1 MTYLVTG
8 GAGFIGSHVV
18 DALLARGEQVVAF
31 DNFNDYYTPD
41 RKRRHLM
48 TAHTN
53 PNFTLVTGDIRDAD
67 ALAHVFATHN
77 PTHVAHLAAM
87 AGPRYSVQHPLLYEE
102 VNVRG
107 TMHILDLAHRYAVK
121 GLIIASTSS
130 VYGALPTPWDE
141 SQTAD
146 RPLSPYAAT
155 KRAAEILAY
164 TYHYQYGVPTRVLR
178 FFTVYGPRGR
188 PDMTPSLFV
197 DKMRQGAPITLFNG
211 GVGVYRDWTYVSDIV
226 AGVLAALTCDLPFE
240 VFNLGNSDPVELIE
254 FVRVLEQITGLN
266 AHIESQPLPAADPP
280 RTFAR
285 IDRAQT
291 LLGFQPQTPLARGL
305 AHYWEWYR
313 REYGC

>member
-31 DNFNDYYTPD
+31 DNFNDYYAPD
-41 RKRRHLM
+41 RKRRHLID
-48 TAHTN
+48 AQTN
-53 PNFTLVTGDIRDAD
+53 ANFTLVEGDIRDGES
-67 ALAHVFATHN
+67 LARLFATYN

-107 TMHILDLAHRYAVK
+107 TMHVLDLARRYAVK
-121 GLIIASTSS
+121 GMIIASTSS
-130 VYGALPTPWDE
+130 VYGALPTPWEE

-155 KRAAEILAY
+155 KRAAELLAY

-197 DKMRQGAPITLFNG
+197 DKMRHGAPITLFNAG
-211 GVGVYRDWTYVSDIV
+211 LGVYRDWTYISDIV
-226 AGVLAALTCDLPFE
+226 AGVLAALNCDLPFD
-240 VFNLGNSDPVELIE
+240 VFNLGNSNPVELIE
-254 FVRVLEQITGLN
+254 FVRVLEQITGLT
-266 AHIESQPLPAADPP
+266 ALIESQPLPAADPA
-280 RTFAR
+280 RTFAC
-285 IDRAQT
+285 IDRAQA

-305 AHYWEWYR
+305 ALFWEWYR

>member
-67 ALAHVFATHN
+67 ALAHVFATYK
-77 PTHVAHLAAM
+77 PTHVVHLAAM

-254 FVRVLEQITGLN
+254 FVRVLEQITGLT
-266 AHIESQPLPAADPP
+266 AQIESQPLPAADPP

>member
-18 DALLARGEQVVAF
+18 DALLARGEKVVAF
-31 DNFNDYYTPD
+31 DNFNDYYGPD
-41 RKRRHLM
+41 RKRRHLIS
-48 TAHTN
+48 ALTN
-53 PNFTLVTGDIRDAD
+53 ANFTVVTGDIRDTD
-67 ALAHVFATHN
+67 ALANVFATFK

-107 TMHILDLAHRYAVK
+107 TMHILDLARRYAVK
-121 GLIIASTSS
+121 GMIIASTSS

-155 KRAAEILAY
+155 KRAAELLAY

-211 GVGVYRDWTYVSDIV
+211 GEGVFRDWTYVSDVV

-240 VFNLGNSDPVELIE
+240 VFNLGNSAPVELIE
-254 FVRVLEQITGLN
+254 FVRVLEQITGLT
-266 AHIESQPLPAADPP
+266 AKIESQPLPAADPP

-285 IDRAQT
+285 IDRAQ
-291 LLGFQPQTPLARGL
+291 LLLNFQPQTPLARGL
-305 AHYWEWYR
+305 AKYWDWYR
-313 REYGC
+313 SEHGC